1 MLYPKSPLF
10 TRLLDAIAKMPVI
23 DCHEH
28 MRGPEGRPL
37 YKEPI
42 ASLLNEY
49 FMADMTAASF
59 GVPDRDLQR
68 LTDQEVSTD
77 EKWLTFEKLWSATE
91 HTAYAR
97 ITRLVLKNVYGE
109 VEISRSRL
117 AYRNICCHRF
127 RRSYRLLVC
136 TPTSPNLSKIGR
148 TTTPLTRLS
157 G

>member
-49 FMADMTAASF
+49 YMADIMAASF

-68 LTDQEVSTD
+68 LTDQEISTD
-77 EKWLTFEKLWSATE
+77 EKWPTFEKLWSATK

-97 ITRLVLKNVYGE
+97 ITQLVLKNVYGE
-109 VEISRSRL
+109 VEMSRPAL
-117 AYRNICCHRF
+117 E
-127 RRSYRLLVC
+127 
-136 TPTSPNLSKIGR
+136 GR
-148 TTTPLTRLS
+148 ECLFS
-157 G
+157 HH